1 MEWFLILLGL
11 VTMIYPYF
19 PTHLPYFGDEEPHP
33 WQRHVVAHYGGS
45 FSQCGNLKW
54 AIDKDLWIC
63 HEYHGMMLSY
73 VINPIESIG
82 PEWNHFCC
90 CPSKFWGVLG
100 HALPVKLL
108 QGLNFHGFWPVLSP
122 SPRSTELGHQFSPLF
137 VRWNICWYSKLA
149 REKSTFYRLF
159 SLDVFR
165 LRMSMSQ
172 ATSLMGGKLATF
184 GFGCQSP
191 WTPWRAII
199 THQHITRKLMES
211 WSVLGEARDE
221 LHLDEL
227 TAPFLFAG
235 PKQVRHWLSWRQM
248 TRPSG
253 QRRCAFPRNSMQRV
267 RHRLCQTRVEQPT
280 RMVIV

>member
-1 MEWFLILLGL
+1 MKNPTLGRGTWWPTMVAAFHSAETWSGQLTKILNLPWISWISWYD
-11 VTMIYPYF
+11 VIICYQSYWIYWTRMKPLLL
-19 PTHLPYFGDEEPHP
+19 LPK
-33 WQRHVVAHYGGS
+33 Q
-45 FSQCGNLKW
+45 
-54 AIDKDLWIC
+54 
-63 HEYHGMMLSY
+63 
-73 VINPIESIG
+73 
-82 PEWNHFCC
+82 
-90 CPSKFWGVLG
+90 VLACFG

-253 QRRCAFPRNSMQRV
+253 QRRCAFPRNSMQRLDTVYV
-267 RHRLCQTRVEQPT
+267 RPELSSQPAWSSSRYT
-280 RMVIV
+280 IYLYIYMIYII